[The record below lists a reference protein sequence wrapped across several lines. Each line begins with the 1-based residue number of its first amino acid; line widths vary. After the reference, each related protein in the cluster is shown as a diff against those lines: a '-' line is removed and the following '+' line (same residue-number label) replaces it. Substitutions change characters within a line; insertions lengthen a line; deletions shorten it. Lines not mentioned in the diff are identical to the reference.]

1 MTNEQKKV
9 IPDQE
14 NSEINDTTVV
24 LDLRGEA
31 CPYPAMYTGA
41 KLERM
46 SNGEV
51 LQVLADG
58 MCAIEGIPAAVTQSG
73 HKLLGIE
80 KLDSGVY
87 RFSIEVIGTL

>member
-1 MTNEQKKV
+1 MTDEQN
-9 IPDQE
+9 
-14 NSEINDTTVV
+14 NSETDGAAVV

-41 KLERM
+41 KLEQM
-46 SNGEV
+46 VSGEV

-73 HKLLGIE
+73 HKLLGVE
-80 KLDSGVY
+80 KMDSGVY
-87 RFSIEVIGTL
+87 RFSIKVRG

>member
-1 MTNEQKKV
+1 MTKENNEV
-9 IPDQE
+9 IPEVE
-14 NSEINDTTVV
+14 NNETTKTAVV
-24 LDLRGEA
+24 MDLRGEA

-46 SNGEV
+46 TGGEV
-51 LQVLADG
+51 LEVLADG

-73 HKLLGIE
+73 HKLLGVE

-87 RFSIEVIGTL
+87 KFSIEVIKSV